1 MGLSPSLRLLPHY
14 LKSHLPNC
22 KAGYVNLY
30 LPIPGEGALCS
41 PIFLDLRFLPFYLG
55 GKKGVTSF
63 RYSMYWKVAHPRLKW
78 T

>member
-1 MGLSPSLRLLPHY
+1 MGLSPSLWCLPHY

-22 KAGYVNLY
+22 KACYLNLY

-55 GKKGVTSF
+55 EKKVLRSGGYF
-63 RYSMYWKVAHPRLKW
+63 F
-78 T
+78 